1 MKRRVAES
9 PSRRAASG
17 MTLLEVIVGLA
28 ITGIAVS
35 AGYGALASVLDQRD
49 RAEQI
54 LSASLQAANIRR
66 ELRQWLAG
74 ARLTIEEDGPGFR
87 GLDGVWEGGG
97 TAERRNGSVGDD
109 AVTFLTTASTPLQ
122 ASDVIVHIAVDR
134 DPETKAEGLI
144 ASFKTWRGKDE
155 TVIEVDSRVQ
165 GLEIRYFSLPLGDR
179 GWLPSWISRSML
191 PSGIEVTLI
200 GDSLPALLTLPM
212 LVPLGASR

>member
-1 MKRRVAES
+1 MKRRVAQS
-9 PSRRAASG
+9 PSRRAVAG
-17 MTLLEVIVGLA
+17 MTLLEVIVGLT
-28 ITGIAVS
+28 ITGLAVS

-49 RAEQI
+49 RAEQV
-54 LSASLQAANIRR
+54 LSSSLQAANIRR

-97 TAERRNGSVGDD
+97 REERRNGSTSDD

-122 ASDVIVHIAVDR
+122 ASDVIVHLAVDH
-134 DPETKAEGLI
+134 DPETRAEGLI
-144 ASFKTWRGKDE
+144 ARFKTWRGKDE
-155 TVIEVDSRVQ
+155 TVIEVDPRVQ
-165 GLEIRYFSLPLGDR
+165 GLEIRYFSIPLGDS

-200 GDSLPALLTLPM
+200 GDSLPPLLTVPM
-212 LVPLGASR
+212 LVPLGTSR